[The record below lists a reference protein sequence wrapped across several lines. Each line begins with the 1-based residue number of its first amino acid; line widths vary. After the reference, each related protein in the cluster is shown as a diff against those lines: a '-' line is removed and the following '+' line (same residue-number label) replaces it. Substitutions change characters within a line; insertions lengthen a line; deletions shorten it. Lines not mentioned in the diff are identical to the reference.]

1 MSLTLP
7 GNCEGVARIEDAVD
21 DLQGELVE
29 LLRRLIRI
37 PTVNPPGDG
46 YEDFCAAFRQ
56 TLDDLGYATEILRL
70 PPERLGELAPHAGGG
85 PRPNLLATLRGGAG
99 PAVHLNGHY
108 DVVPVGNDWT

>member
-1 MSLTLP
+1 MSWTLP

-46 YEDFCAAFRQ
+46 YEDFCAALKATF
-56 TLDDLGYATEILRL
+56 DGLGYATEIVRV
-70 PPERLGELAPHAGGG
+70 PVERLGGAAPVGGAR
-85 PRPNLLATLRGGAG
+85 PRPSLLATLDGQAPG
-99 PAVHLNGHY
+99 PTVHLNGHY
-108 DVVPVGNDWT
+108 D